1 MQERS
6 ATGTRRAAVLRPALH
21 AYAGDQLLRDAA
33 GDGAGQRATGTAAR
47 NHEVH
52 HGERGM
58 PGARGDKRAAP
69 DGRPEGENL
78 EHFPYADE
86 FAGKPRPF

>member
-33 GDGAGQRATGTAAR
+33 GDSAGQRATGTAAR

-58 PGARGDKRAAP
+58 PGARSDKRPAP

-86 FAGKPRPF
+86 FAGKP